1 MEVREALVCEL
12 KMGIGFDK
20 YALHHNLALYLP
32 FDDQPAAVVAGTTLT
47 HDRAKPLNPTTLPQ
61 EDHHGF
67 TLTGAT
73 IAVGSLASG
82 QPYIDLT
89 RATPDYLTCLA
100 ANSQDLDFQT
110 ETFSVGIW
118 MNADALAAATTYYL
132 YSRGLAAT
140 DGWAFYLIE
149 DVLYF
154 ATYQGGASQVSN
166 SIAAAVAA
174 GAWYQVGVTRGGAGA
189 GDTFL
194 CVNGV
199 DVTDTGAAHT
209 NPLTSARPINI
220 GADQT
225 PGNGFDGKFS
235 IPMIW
240 SERPLAI
247 GEWGELY
254 YKQRSP
260 FL

>member
-1 MEVREALVCEL
+1 MSLS
-12 KMGIGFDK
+12 FDK
-20 YALHHNLALYLP
+20 YVLHHNLALYLP
-32 FDDQPAAVVAGTTLT
+32 LDDQPVAVVPGTTLT
-47 HDRAKPLNPTTLPQ
+47 HDRAKPLNPTTLPR
-61 EDHHGF
+61 ESHHSF

-89 RATPDYLTCLA
+89 RAAPDYLTCP
-100 ANSQDLDFQT
+100 NVDSQDLNFQA
-110 ETFSVGIW
+110 ELFSVGILI
-118 MNADALAAATTYYL
+118 NADALAAATTYYL
-132 YSRGLAAT
+132 FSRGLAAN

-166 SIAAAVAA
+166 SIVAAVAT
-174 GAWYQVGVTRGGAGA
+174 GGWYLVGVSRGGVGA

-199 DVTDTGAAHT
+199 DVTDTGVAHT
-209 NPLTSARPINI
+209 DPLTSARPINI

-240 SERPLAI
+240 AEKALTVE
-247 GEWGELY
+247 EWKQLY
-254 YKQRSP
+254 NKLRSQ
-260 FL
+260 LS